1 MVECTRLESE
11 QTVKGLGSSNLPL
24 SEAQLGAALSV
35 EHSQRMNHSRPVLLS
50 FFALAAC
57 GSGTAS
63 NPVVCPPTPQVIVA
77 PPSLI
82 APQSGASGI
91 AFNGVNVR
99 ITYNPANDG
108 TLRLVDQSGA
118 TVQGPAFM
126 TFQSTVFPP
135 GTSTTDAEA
144 VSPPLRPHTLY
155 TVFVDAVY
163 PPAGPCPVPGPA
175 GPTSYQLGTFTTA
188 NADGTAAVR

>member
-1 MVECTRLESE
+1 MKRRRL
-11 QTVKGLGSSNLPL
+11 VLPL
-24 SEAQLGAALSV
+24 LC
-35 EHSQRMNHSRPVLLS
+35 
-50 FFALAAC
+50 ALAGC
-57 GSGTAS
+57 GSATAS
-63 NPVVCPPTPQVIVA
+63 NPIVCPPTPQVIVA

-82 APQSGASGI
+82 SPQSGATGI
-91 AFNGVNVR
+91 AFNGVSVK

-126 TFQSTVFPP
+126 TFQTTTFPP

-163 PPAGPCPVPGPA
+163 PPAGPCPLPGPA